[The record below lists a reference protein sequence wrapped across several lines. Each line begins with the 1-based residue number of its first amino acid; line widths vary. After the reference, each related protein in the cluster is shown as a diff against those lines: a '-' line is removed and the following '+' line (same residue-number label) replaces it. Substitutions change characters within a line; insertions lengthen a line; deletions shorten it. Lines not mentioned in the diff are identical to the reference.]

1 MPPIFNALPAFLRLY
16 LERQK
21 HRQDV
26 RREEIGSRWCEAGL
40 LVDRGDGG
48 PVNPDSLSA
57 GWSRF
62 PRTHGLPPLR
72 LHDLRHAHAT
82 LLLVQGVH
90 PKSVSERLGHASIG
104 ITLDSYSHVLST
116 MQEEAAQA
124 FDALFPSSLDS

>member
-62 PRTHGLPPLR
+62 PRTQGLPPLR
-72 LHDLRHAHAT
+72 FHDLRHAHAT